1 MLKFIIRRV
10 LGFIPVILAVVLFT
24 FVLARAL
31 PGGPFDFA
39 GDKSLPPTTIA
50 NLEAKYHLDWP
61 QWKQFT
67 SYMIGDELT
76 FFAKKFKVDNQNVYV
91 SKGMAVINGSV
102 YEMDGKTI
110 CREGEKLVYGG
121 FKVFDLDPEACGSSK
136 GVLRGDLGPSFR
148 YRGQTVNDVIKVTFP
163 LSLQLGTMAIMLG
176 LFIGI
181 PAGIIAALKQ
191 NSIFDY
197 SATFVAVLGVS
208 VPSLVM
214 APVLIWIFAVNLS
227 WLPAASWGAKPPYLE
242 NMFLNPG
249 FDWVNY
255 FTHAIMPVFAMG
267 VGFSAIFA
275 RLTRASL
282 LQVVREDYIR
292 TARAKGL
299 KESVV
304 VFRHALRNSM
314 IPVITVFGPLFAA
327 VITGSMVIEQIFG
340 LNGMGKHFI
349 NSITNRDYPIL
360 LGVMLVYTLILV
372 SANLLVDII
381 YGWLDPRIS
390 YD

>member
-1 MLKFIIRRV
+1 MLKFIVRRV
-10 LGFIPVILAVVLFT
+10 LGFIPVLLAVAIFT

-76 FFAKKFKVDNQNVYV
+76 LFAKKFKIDNQNVYV
-91 SKGMAVINGSV
+91 SKGYAMVNGNV

-110 CREGEKLVYGG
+110 CRDGDSLTYGG
-121 FKVFDLDPEACGSSK
+121 FKLFDLDPEACATSK

-148 YRGQTVNDVIKVTFP
+148 YRGQTVNDVIKVTLP
-163 LSLQLGTMAIMLG
+163 LSVQLGVMAITLG
-176 LFIGI
+176 LLIGI

-191 NSIFDY
+191 NTVFDY
-197 SATFVAVLGVS
+197 SATFIAVLGVS
-208 VPSLVM
+208 IPSLVM
-214 APVLIWIFAVNLS
+214 APVLIWIFSVNLG
-227 WLPAASWGAKPPYLE
+227 WLPAAGWGAKPPYFQ
-242 NMFLNPG
+242 NMFMNPD
-249 FDWVNY
+249 FDWIRY
-255 FTHAIMPVFAMG
+255 FSYAVLPVFALG
-267 VGFSAIFA
+267 TGLSAIFA
-275 RLTRASL
+275 RLTRGSL

-299 KESVV
+299 KESAVV
-304 VFRHALRNSM
+304 LRHALRNSM
-314 IPVITVFGPLFAA
+314 IPVITVFGPMFAGL
-327 VITGSMVIEQIFG
+327 ITGTVVIEQIFG

-349 NSITNRDYPIL
+349 QSITNRDYPVL

-372 SANLLVDII
+372 FSNLLVDIM